1 MCCRL
6 LFPLSYYQC
15 LMLSRQNGIVPLV
28 AEFLAMF
35 AQVHNTNGFLER
47 NLKHGN
53 SETIPRIYN
62 GLRWTPFFRWTF
74 YHRVTLSLL
83 YVVGR
88 NGYNF
93 VGGVMRM
100 RVRACLMKV

>member
-1 MCCRL
+1 LRIYWHALCSALAAAAAETGKDVLRKELPCAVDSC
-6 LFPLSYYQC
+6 FPLCYYQC
-15 LMLSRQNGIVPLV
+15 LMLSRENGKVIVPLV

-62 GLRWTPFFRWTF
+62 GLRWTPFF
-74 YHRVTLSLL
+74 
-83 YVVGR
+83 
-88 NGYNF
+88 
-93 VGGVMRM
+93 
-100 RVRACLMKV
+100 